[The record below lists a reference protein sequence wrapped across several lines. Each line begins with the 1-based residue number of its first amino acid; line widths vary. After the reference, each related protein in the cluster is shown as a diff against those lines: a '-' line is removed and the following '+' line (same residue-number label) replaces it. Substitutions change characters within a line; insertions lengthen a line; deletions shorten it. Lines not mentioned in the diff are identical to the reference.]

1 MEVERSTDQLAETSP
16 TLHRFSGE
24 FVDPAS
30 ERDFR
35 TARLE
40 RDSRQLIGVLCFG
53 GLMFPVFGIADYL
66 NLGWGTTSL
75 TLTLLRLVVFVA
87 AMWVVRLVRRHP
99 EASLRARYVTTVEVL
114 AMAVFLTVTAV
125 VPAQLNTH
133 NLEFAVIVMAFFI
146 FIPNRMLP
154 VTILLALSTIVYGVV
169 GLTTPAGSP
178 RLTAELVMTLA
189 VILCVGAWTANL
201 LARSRREEYAWFLQE
216 RESRE
221 RLEVEIR
228 QRAVL
233 QDELEWLAN
242 HDALTD
248 LLNRRSFF
256 ELAERE
262 FAKGRRAGRPVSV
275 LVIDADQF
283 KNINDAFGHHT
294 GDEAIKAIARQS
306 KLSLRTDD
314 LVGRM
319 GGEEFAVVM
328 PSAPLGLAHEI
339 AGRLR
344 QRISEMVIEHA
355 DGDVTFTVSIGVTE
369 CRLWEETVQESIQR
383 ADAAMYE
390 AKVQGRDRV
399 VGV

>member
-1 MEVERSTDQLAETSP
+1 
-16 TLHRFSGE
+16 
-24 FVDPAS
+24 
-30 ERDFR
+30 
-35 TARLE
+35 
-40 RDSRQLIGVLCFG
+40 
-53 GLMFPVFGIADYL
+53 MFPVFGIADYL